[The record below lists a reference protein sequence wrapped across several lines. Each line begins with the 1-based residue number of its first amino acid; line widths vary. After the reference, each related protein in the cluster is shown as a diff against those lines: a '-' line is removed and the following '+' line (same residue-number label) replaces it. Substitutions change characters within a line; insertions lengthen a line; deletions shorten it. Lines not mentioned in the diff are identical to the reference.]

1 MNLSCRLA
9 EFPRTAGGGNSDGR
23 QERRRGLVLGCT
35 TTPRVL
41 HSHGMKTGNGVVG
54 TGQAVVGKKGNA
66 LASRCA
72 HQGIIVRGSVLVSAA
87 VRAWLVRERTCCRG
101 WQRREGREVLPL
113 WWNATGTRADV
124 AQSRECKKRGHS
136 RGARLSFRCPVPDSF
151 SLGCHGS
158 ISSPHTNPQSPHFL
172 ALPDPVATAPVF
184 DPADERGVRH
194 RHREDRREQLPPSPT
209 ATAPVADST
218 LFRNRSLK

>member
-1 MNLSCRLA
+1 MPASGISPHGRRGK
-9 EFPRTAGGGNSDGR
+9 FRWTAGKEKGVGFRLYNHSPSSSFSRYEDR
-23 QERRRGLVLGCT
+23 ERRRGNRAGGC
-35 TTPRVL
+35 RR
-41 HSHGMKTGNGVVG
+41 KR
-54 TGQAVVGKKGNA
+54 NA

-87 VRAWLVRERTCCRG
+87 VRAWLVRERTRCRG